1 MNRLV
6 PLALLPLV
14 AAVLL
19 PFGALP
25 AYACSCVPLT
35 AQEKVNGADVVAA
48 GKVIRLV
55 EGRPPGDPDAVF
67 LAQRYLKGSGPEE
80 IDVDDP
86 LGTGDCGFLD
96 DGSLG
101 EPYVMFLTGQN
112 SPYETSLCHG
122 SIRLAGEDYDQR
134 FLAEVVAITGP
145 GSLPLPSSGDDV
157 PWPQIVVGSALG
169 AFALI
174 GASAIVLR
182 SRIIGRG

>member
-14 AAVLL
+14 AALVLPL
-19 PFGALP
+19 GAPP
-25 AYACSCVPLT
+25 AYACSCAFRT
-35 AQEKVNGADVVAA
+35 APEFVSYADVIVT

-55 EGRPPGDPDAVF
+55 EGQPPGDPDAVF

-112 SPYETSLCHG
+112 SPYETNLCTG

-145 GSLPLPSSGDDV
+145 GSLPLPSSGEDV

-182 SRIIGRG
+182 RRIIGRG